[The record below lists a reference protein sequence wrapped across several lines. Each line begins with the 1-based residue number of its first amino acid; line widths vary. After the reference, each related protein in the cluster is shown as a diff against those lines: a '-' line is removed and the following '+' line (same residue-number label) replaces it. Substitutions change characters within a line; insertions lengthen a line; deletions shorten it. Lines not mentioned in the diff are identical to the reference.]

1 MERDIEKLFFET
13 YDISPVISL
22 YKCGSVTGFCENE
35 DLGCKNCGLSTRID
49 NERLLTPTDLY
60 NLISLFG
67 KDQYHFHICQSD
79 FGRVQTSITWI
90 DFDNMKNVVRIGVGD
105 DLKESL
111 CELFTDYTIKK
122 IFYEKVR
129 SLFLRKYN
137 G

>member
-1 MERDIEKLFFET
+1 MERNIEKLFFET

-90 DFDNMKNVVRIGVGD
+90 DFDNMKNVVRIGVRD

-129 SLFLRKYN
+129 SLFLRK
-137 G
+137 

>member
-1 MERDIEKLFFET
+1 MERNIEKLFFET

-129 SLFLRKYN
+129 SLFLRK
-137 G
+137 

>member
-90 DFDNMKNVVRIGVGD
+90 DFDNMKNVVRIGVRD

-129 SLFLRKYN
+129 SLFLRK
-137 G
+137 